1 MELTFCSKTAFRYY
15 RIPAQILGLYPAVNT
30 SSIDRRCCNLR
41 SHPFVEDLLH
51 TPLHR
56 FAFCRAQF
64 GSRSLFKSHLL
75 TQEPPPGSFRQTEH
89 GFDITSPEFTLL
101 NLATQASRNQLL
113 MACYEMCSSFAVF
126 EPCER
131 AQQQL
136 DEAISL
142 QLIPPNCGWERVK
155 DTKGN
160 DTNLW
165 KRTPLTSAADIAAF
179 AKQAAGLRGVKQ
191 LRWAA
196 ERMTGQTASPF
207 EVQTSMLISLPRD
220 EGGLGIDIANN
231 ARIPLSEAARSL
243 YDKTCCYTDILIE
256 SATDSMGV
264 ILECQGRSAHD
275 SEAAS
280 LSDAERTTALS
291 SMGYDASKLPT
302 SRSRTRRALT
312 TSPSSFIKRPG
323 FPTPQRPIRN
333 APPKMPCGGSYWLIG
348 MDCSPSRQP
357 ASSWRSEGLRGR
369 QKQ

>member
-1 MELTFCSKTAFRYY
+1 MDLTLCGQSAFFYH
-15 RIPAQILGLYPAVNT
+15 RIPPQVLGLYPAISLGNMN
-30 SSIDRRCCNLR
+30 RRCCGLG
-41 SHPFVEDLLH
+41 SHAVVKDLLH
-51 TPLHR
+51 APLHR
-56 FAFCRAQF
+56 LVFTRAQS

-89 GFDITSPEFTLL
+89 GFDVTSPEFTLL
-101 NLATQASRNQLL
+101 NLATQVSRNRLL

-126 EPCER
+126 TPCER

-142 QLIPPNCGWERVK
+142 KFIPPDCGWERVV

-160 DTNLW
+160 GTNLW
-165 KRTPLTSAADIAAF
+165 KRAPLLSAADIAAF

-196 ERMTGQTASPF
+196 KRMTGQTASPF

-220 EGGLGIDIANN
+220 EGGLGIDITNN

-243 YDKTCCYTDILIE
+243 YDKTCCYADILIE
-256 SATDSMGV
+256 SFTDSMGV

-280 LSDAERTTALS
+280 LSDAERATALT
-291 SMGYDASKLPT
+291 SMGYDVIQLTYDQIKDKRSFGNLAELIHKKAGLPYTPKTKQECDAEDALRQELLVDWDELFAARQAS
-302 SRSRTRRALT
+302 
-312 TSPSSFIKRPG
+312 
-323 FPTPQRPIRN
+323 
-333 APPKMPCGGSYWLIG
+333 
-348 MDCSPSRQP
+348 
-357 ASSWRSEGLRGR
+357 
-369 QKQ
+369 

>member
-1 MELTFCSKTAFRYY
+1 MDLTLCGQSAFYYY
-15 RIPAQILGLYPAVNT
+15 RIPPQVLGLYPAISLGN
-30 SSIDRRCCNLR
+30 IDRRCCGLG
-41 SHPFVEDLLH
+41 SHAVVKDLLH
-51 TPLHR
+51 APLHR
-56 FAFCRAQF
+56 LVFTRAQS

-89 GFDITSPEFTLL
+89 GFDVTSPEFTLL
-101 NLATQASRNQLL
+101 SLATQVSRNQLL

-126 EPCER
+126 TPCER
-131 AQQQL
+131 TQQQL

-142 QLIPPNCGWERVK
+142 KFIPPDCGWKRIV

-165 KRTPLTSAADIAAF
+165 KRAPLLSAADIAAF

-196 ERMTGQTASPF
+196 KRMTGQTASPF

-220 EGGLGIDIANN
+220 EGGLGIDITNN

-243 YDKTCCYTDILIE
+243 YDKTCCYADILIE
-256 SATDSMGV
+256 SFTDSMGV

-280 LSDAERTTALS
+280 LSDAERATALT
-291 SMGYDASKLPT
+291 SMGYDVIQLTYDQIKDKRSFGNLAELIHKKAGLPYTPKTKQECDAEDALRQELLVDWDELFAARQAS
-302 SRSRTRRALT
+302 
-312 TSPSSFIKRPG
+312 
-323 FPTPQRPIRN
+323 
-333 APPKMPCGGSYWLIG
+333 
-348 MDCSPSRQP
+348 
-357 ASSWRSEGLRGR
+357 
-369 QKQ
+369 